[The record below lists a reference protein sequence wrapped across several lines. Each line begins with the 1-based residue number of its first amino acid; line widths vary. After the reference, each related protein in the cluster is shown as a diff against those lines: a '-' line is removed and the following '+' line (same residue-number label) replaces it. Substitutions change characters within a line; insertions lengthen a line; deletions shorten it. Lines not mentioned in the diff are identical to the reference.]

1 MTSSPPRS
9 SGLYQVR
16 PAVPKDLQPL
26 ADVLTQSFYPP
37 TQWRY
42 WLYPLLYF
50 SIYEDLK
57 QRLQNPPQ
65 IYGCLAAVTAAG
77 SEEKVVGTVEIT
89 LRRYAPWVW
98 YRPRQLYLSNLAVR
112 ESARQQ
118 GVARQLLEACDRW
131 AMAWGFQELYLHVM
145 EDNPR
150 ARRVYHQ
157 AGYRLC
163 HIEPD
168 PLAWLMGPW
177 LPPSPRRLLLR
188 KSLIPGHPPSVP

>member
-9 SGLYQVR
+9 SGIYQVR
-16 PAVPKDLQPL
+16 PAVPRDLQPL

-37 TQWRY
+37 TQLRY

-57 QRLQNPPQ
+57 QRLHHPHQP
-65 IYGCLAAVTAAG
+65 YRCLASVMAAKG
-77 SEEKVVGTVEIT
+77 EEVVVGTVEMT
-89 LRRYAPWVW
+89 LRRYAPWAW

-112 ESARQQ
+112 ESARRQ
-118 GVARQLLEACDRW
+118 GVARQLLEACDR
-131 AMAWGFQELYLHVM
+131 AAIAWGFHTLYLHVM

-150 ARRVYHQ
+150 ARSVYHE

-163 HIEPD
+163 RIEPD

-177 LPPSPRRLLLR
+177 LAPTPRRLLLR
-188 KSLIPGHPPSVP
+188 KVLAP